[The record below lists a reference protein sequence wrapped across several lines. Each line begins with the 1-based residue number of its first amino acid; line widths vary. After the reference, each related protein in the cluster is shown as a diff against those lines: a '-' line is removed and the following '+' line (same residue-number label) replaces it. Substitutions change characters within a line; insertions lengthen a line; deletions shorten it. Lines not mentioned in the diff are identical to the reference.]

1 MLVEN
6 KSHRSVHPE
15 MQAFVTLWCIT
26 STRYG
31 MEPWVIIPTMCPSSW
46 RSRNDCQ
53 LGIRECR

>member
-6 KSHRSVHPE
+6 KSRRSVHPE
-15 MQAFVTLWCIT
+15 MQAFVPLWCIT
-26 STRYG
+26 QRTVWE
-31 MEPWVIIPTMCPSSW
+31 EPWVIIPTMCPSSW